1 MDLLTY
7 DELRVIEREERSN
20 NQLTPLTDEFIDRF
34 NEYANDKQKVLDKSD
49 DNIIAGKVKDR
60 TRIELTNAKNSY
72 NNIMDCRARKVFNQA
87 FTDIKMS
94 AENDFSG
101 FLSNEK
107 ELYNNLKRL
116 ISDYLTS
123 LNKAKVKKAD
133 SFFAFS
139 DDNILVRFVKE
150 FPEFMWNGKT
160 IGPFKTQDI
169 ANLPK
174 DVIKL
179 LLNKEV
185 VKVVSNENN

>member
-20 NQLTPLTDEFIDRF
+20 NQLTPLTDEFVERF
-34 NEYANDKQKVLDKSD
+34 NEYASDKQKVLDKSD
-49 DNIIAGKVKDR
+49 DNIIAGKVKER
-60 TRIELTNAKNSY
+60 TRTELINAKNSY
-72 NNIMDCRARKVFNQA
+72 NNIMDYRARKIFNQV

-94 AENDFSG
+94 AKNDFNG
-101 FLSNEK
+101 FLSGEK
-107 ELYNNLKRL
+107 ELYN
-116 ISDYLTS
+116 S
-123 LNKAKVKKAD
+123 LNKLLAQYFESLTKGKVKKAD
-133 SFFAFS
+133 GFFAFS

-150 FPEFMWNGKT
+150 FPEFVWNGQT
-160 IGPFKTQDI
+160 IGPFKTEDM

-185 VKVVSNENN
+185 VKVMLHENN